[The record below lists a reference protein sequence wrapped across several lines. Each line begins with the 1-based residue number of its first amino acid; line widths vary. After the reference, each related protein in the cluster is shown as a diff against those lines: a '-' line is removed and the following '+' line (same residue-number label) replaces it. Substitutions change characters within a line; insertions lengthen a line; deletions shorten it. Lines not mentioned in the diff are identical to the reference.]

1 MTPEGKTH
9 VKGQL
14 TRSGAPD
21 TWKDSVPLYVH
32 MGDKTIR
39 VGSIAATHPSESV
52 EFLVPAKVDRISIND
67 NEDLL
72 ADVKQ

>member
-52 EFLVPAKVDRISIND
+52 EYLVPAKVDRISIND